1 VSAMK
6 RFLIIAAA
14 LLTILACL
22 VHLSSSPQRPSAPI
36 LIAR

>member
-1 VSAMK
+1 M
-6 RFLIIAAA
+6 IAAA

-22 VHLSSSPQRPSAPI
+22 VHLSSSPRSANPERI